1 MRPWYLNS
9 DGLGRRFE
17 NPTAWHKSNIK
28 IEVKMDEKE
37 GSKVNGRVGL
47 NNEKREREMSRAEK
61 ESVLVGLL

>member
-17 NPTAWHKSNIK
+17 NPTVWHKSNIK

>member
-9 DGLGRRFE
+9 DGSGRRFE
-17 NPTAWHKSNIK
+17 KPTAWHKNDIK

-37 GSKVNGRVGL
+37 GNKVNGRVGL
-47 NNEKREREMSRAEK
+47 NNEKWEREMSRAAK